1 MVASRIK
8 AGVLVG
14 VGAAVVAVVVIA
26 SLLLQPVPER
36 YFFSFEG
43 DMEGWVAV
51 GTDLEFGDGSVNWS
65 IERSPERARG
75 GSTSLK
81 LYLDNMNDA
90 GKVWVEK
97 AFDVEAGRT
106 YRVTVMYSFASA
118 DFGSF
123 NLWRII
129 TGVLMQRPETSDD
142 LEPTFQ
148 DRTGNGMSE
157 DSGYVWLDKRYDF
170 NVQAGSNGKLWVVI
184 GVWGT
189 WETARTHYVD
199 GISVT
204 LERA

>member
-1 MVASRIK
+1 MK

-14 VGAAVVAVVVIA
+14 AGAAVVAAVLIA
-26 SLLLQPVPER
+26 ALLLQPAPER

-43 DMEGWVAV
+43 DVEGWVAD
-51 GTDLEFGDGSVNWS
+51 GTDLEFGEGLVNWS
-65 IERSPERARG
+65 IERSQERASE

-81 LYLDNMNDA
+81 FYLDNMNDA
-90 GKVWVEK
+90 GKIWVERV
-97 AFDVEAGRT
+97 FDVEASKT
-106 YRVTVMYSFASA
+106 HRVTVIYSFASS

-129 TGVLMQRPETSDD
+129 TGVLLERPETSDD
-142 LEPTFQ
+142 LAPTFQ
-148 DRTGNGMSE
+148 DTTGNGMSE

-189 WETARTHYVD
+189 WETARTHYID
-199 GISVT
+199 GISVA
-204 LERA
+204 LEKV